1 MNTDELYTELER
13 QYFSEEMQEKDE
25 IELLPK
31 ILQGVK
37 TFVDVGASLGQY
49 AYFSGKIIKGGRIV
63 CVEADPVRY
72 ERLNQMA
79 HEWQK
84 TSENTYEVINAAAS
98 DKEGR
103 TTFFVTDESLCGGLF
118 KYWVPDDPALIGK
131 VNWREVEIACV
142 TLDSMF
148 PDGNADLIKIDV
160 EGAEYRV
167 IEGAANLLTKG
178 HSRFLVE
185 IHPWGDSEYSK
196 TPSDVFRI
204 FHQYGYDFSRTHRHW
219 LFQKT
224 NQKFIPWIKFRLI
237 TVVMNNTW
245 IKDALKRI
253 VLKLSS
259 SSRR

>member
-1 MNTDELYTELER
+1 MNTDNLYTELER
-13 QYFSEEMQEKDE
+13 QYFSDEMQEKDE

-31 ILQGVK
+31 LLEGVT

-49 AYFSGKIIKGGRIV
+49 AYFSGKIMTGGRIL
-63 CVEADPVRY
+63 CVEADPVRF

-79 HEWQK
+79 REWQK

-98 DKEGR
+98 DKIGR

-118 KYWVPDDPALIGK
+118 KYWVPDDPSLIGK

-148 PDGNADLIKIDV
+148 PKGDADLIKIDV

-185 IHPWGDSEYSK
+185 IHPWGDTEYGK
-196 TPSDVFRI
+196 KPSDVFEL
-204 FHQYGYDFSRTHRHW
+204 FHKYGYDFSRTHRHW
-219 LFQKT
+219 LFKKT
-224 NQKFIPWIKFRLI
+224 TRKFIPWIKFRVI
-237 TVVMNNTW
+237 TVIMNHSW
-245 IKDALKRI
+245 IKDTIKQI
-253 VLKLSS
+253 ILKLSS
-259 SSRR
+259 NRR

>member
-167 IEGAANLLTKG
+167 IEGATNLLIKG
-178 HSRFLVE
+178 NSRFLVE

-196 TPSDVFRI
+196 TPSDVFRL

-224 NQKFIPWIKFRLI
+224 KHKFIPWIKFRLI
-237 TVVMNNTW
+237 TVVMNNAW

-253 VLKLSS
+253 VLKLGS